1 MSAACAGAA
10 VSASP
15 QSTKLAIAFAKDR
28 PDDAEN
34 RQIGLIHA
42 PSIGTR

>member
-10 VSASP
+10 MSANP
-15 QSTKLAIAFAKDR
+15 QSTKLPIALAKDR

-34 RQIGLIHA
+34 R
-42 PSIGTR
+42 